1 MYKENIGS
9 KLKKYREKNKLSISE
24 VADKLNIKES
34 KIEKFE
40 SDIKKPNLYQIKK
53 LSNLYNI
60 DMNNIIESKKI
71 VDEVILRR
79 RLDILEFL
87 TITILIILFCI
98 NILNKNVTTNST
110 NIYKFSGDSDHFKF
124 DNGIYVSGSN
134 KYIDISNFDIK
145 DDTEYKSITI
155 NIAFNESIWKVAQY
169 KDEDK
174 TSKEWLNNVSFNEYG
189 ENDDSFSKYK
199 DTFPNDFKVEI
210 NYCTINDECSIE
222 ILDIKE

>member
-134 KYIDISNFDIK
+134 KYIDISNFDVEPLADFMRAYFPTDLKKVSGKIDVNINNKSLSAGFK
-145 DDTEYKSITI
+145 DFHSPERKAHCV
-155 NIAFNESIWKVAQY
+155 NMVA
-169 KDEDK
+169 DC
-174 TSKEWLNNVSFNEYG
+174 SK
-189 ENDDSFSKYK
+189 
-199 DTFPNDFKVEI
+199 
-210 NYCTINDECSIE
+210 
-222 ILDIKE
+222 ILDEMLSEIKVGV